1 MRFVVDASAFYRL
14 LGNPLKASE
23 ILLDSMVLDLTLY
36 ELGNVVW
43 LGYRRGLVRDYG
55 RTVALLRDLFSL
67 ARLLRIRVEDVDGI
81 MAKAVELGLTYYD
94 ASYVYYAEKY
104 GVRVLTADKELLAK
118 AGDLSVDLGEVL

>member
-1 MRFVVDASAFYRL
+1 MRFIVDASAFYRL
-14 LGNPLKASE
+14 SSDPLRASE

-43 LGYRRGLVRDYG
+43 LGYRRGLVKDFG
-55 RTVALLRDLFSL
+55 RVAALLRDLFSL
-67 ARLLRIRVEDVDGI
+67 ARLLRIRVDDVDGI

-104 GVRVLTADKELLAK
+104 GVKVLTADKGLLRK
-118 AGDLSVDLGEVL
+118 VGDLSVNLDELL